1 MGRKLLQED
10 QLRPYQERAIA
21 YTLSRR
27 YCALWLGMG
36 LGKTVSVL
44 TALRTMLACGDIER
58 VLISAPLLVAN
69 ETWPDEIAA
78 WAHLRHLPY
87 QRITGSRDE
96 RLAALRSPAPIHII
110 NHENL
115 VWLWKTLGPRRWP
128 YDTIVLDESSR
139 GFKTPKL
146 RTAGKKK
153 MTRLAAAIRA
163 RALPINYRLIELTGT
178 PAPNGY
184 LDLWSQ
190 MYLLD
195 QGQRLGLT
203 YESYKMRYFIENPY
217 SREITMRPGAAQM
230 IEEAIADLV
239 LSMSEEDHLDL
250 PERIYQNEVV
260 RLPPKAKREYDHM
273 ARHFML
279 EHRDDV
285 VAANSGVL
293 AGKLLQLANGS
304 VYNDQRDDVWLHDAK
319 LEALVRIIES
329 AQAEGEQVLVA
340 YTFQF
345 DLARIRK
352 RFPKAVVLG
361 EDPEAIHKWKTRRA
375 GVMVCH
381 PASAG
386 HGLNLQAGG
395 RLLVWYG
402 LTHDLE
408 LYLQLNKRLHR
419 GEQNRPVIIKHIVA
433 EGTEDERVLPR
444 LEVKNSQQAG
454 LQRAFAVN
462 G

>member
-1 MGRKLLQED
+1 M
-10 QLRPYQERAIA
+10 
-21 YTLSRR
+21 
-27 YCALWLGMG
+27 
-36 LGKTVSVL
+36 
-44 TALRTMLACGDIER
+44 
-58 VLISAPLLVAN
+58 
-69 ETWPDEIAA
+69 
-78 WAHLRHLPY
+78 
-87 QRITGSRDE
+87 
-96 RLAALRSPAPIHII
+96 
-110 NHENL
+110 
-115 VWLWKTLGPRRWP
+115 WLWKTLGPKRWP
-128 YDTIVLDESSR
+128 YDVIVLDESSR

-163 RALPINYRLIELTGT
+163 RALPRNYRLIELTGT

-203 YESYKMRYFIENPY
+203 FESYKMRYFIENPY
-217 SREITMRPGAAQM
+217 SREILLRPGADKM

-239 LSMSEEDHLDL
+239 LSMSEEDYLSL
-250 PERIYQNEVV
+250 PERVYQLETVT
-260 RLPPKAKREYDHM
+260 LPPKAMREYDHM
-273 ARHFML
+273 ARHYML
-279 EHRDDV
+279 EERDDV
-285 VAANSGVL
+285 VAANAGVL
-293 AGKLLQLANGS
+293 SGKLLQLANGS
-304 VYNDQRDDVWLHDAK
+304 VYNDQGEDVWLHDAK

-352 RFPKAVVLG
+352 RFPQAVVLG
-361 EDPEAIHKWKTRRA
+361 EDPEAIRKWKTRRA
-375 GVMVCH
+375 GIMVCH

-444 LEVKNSQQAG
+444 LGLKDDRQRS
-454 LQRAFAVN
+454 LQRAFASRQ
-462 G
+462 